1 MRIEKLKERYQIN
14 VSFIPFPL
22 HPETPEEGHSLETL
36 FAGRNLDLPRMQ
48 SHMTELMQAEGLP
61 YGDRTMTFNS
71 RLAQELAKWVDTQI
85 DDSNIHMLLF
95 QAYFVEGI
103 NLSCVDNLVSIAGQA
118 GMAPE
123 EARKILIERNFQNAV
138 DSDWQRSL
146 KLGITSVPTF
156 VINDQ
161 GVAGAQPFEV
171 LEQLVLAGGATAR

>member
-1 MRIEKLKERYQIN
+1 MRIEKLKERYRIN

-22 HPETPEEGHSLETL
+22 HPETPEEGRSLETL

-48 SHMTELMQAEGLP
+48 SQMIELMQAEGLP

-71 RLAQELAKWVDTQI
+71 RLAQELAKWVDTEI
-85 DDSNIHMLLF
+85 DDSNIHTLLF

-103 NLSCVDNLVSIAGQA
+103 NLSCVDNLVSVARQA
-118 GMAPE
+118 GMVPE
-123 EARKILIERNFQNAV
+123 ETRKILIDRNFQNAV
-138 DSDWQRSL
+138 DLDWQRSL

-161 GVAGAQPFEV
+161 AVAGAQPFEV